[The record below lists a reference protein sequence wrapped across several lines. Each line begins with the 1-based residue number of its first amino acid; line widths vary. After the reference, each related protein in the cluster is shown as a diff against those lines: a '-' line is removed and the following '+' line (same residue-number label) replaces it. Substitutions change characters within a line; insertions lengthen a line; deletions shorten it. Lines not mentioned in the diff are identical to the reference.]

1 MLLSPIW
8 RCTGKGTF
16 YDPRLNDRQKF
27 PIAAKNGFGNVRAT
41 PDLITSKLAA
51 LHFYQLAIP
60 APTPPEG
67 SFERRRR
74 RAGKR
79 L

>member
-1 MLLSPIW
+1 MTVKKALTLAVTLL
-8 RCTGKGTF
+8 
-16 YDPRLNDRQKF
+16 
-27 PIAAKNGFGNVRAT
+27 AAKNGFGNVRAT
-41 PDLITSKLAA
+41 PDLITSKLAP

-67 SFERRRR
+67 SFDKQAAARRIN
-74 RAGKR
+74 